1 MTQDCYSVV
10 QAIELLSTMWMFN
23 LSCTDALLSPLL
35 YLRLTC
41 DSSLLLVVHF
51 QLIAL
56 SAFNFRSTI
65 ASLIDHYCPSI
76 QQGLLLCLSSMYIVA
91 FRLYPHVI
99 VALREVES
107 NCSRIRLSSQ
117 V

>member
-1 MTQDCYSVV
+1 MTQDRYSVV
-10 QAIELLSTMWMFN
+10 QAIESLSTMWMLN
-23 LSCTDALLSPLL
+23 LSCMDALLSSLL

-41 DSSLLLVVHF
+41 DSSLLLVHF
-51 QLIAL
+51 QLIVL

-76 QQGLLLCLSSMYIVA
+76 QQGLLLFLSSMYIVA

-99 VALREVES
+99 VALPEVEL